1 MAEQWNENYDV
12 VIVGSGTGLFSGI
25 LAANAGL
32 KTLVVEKDHK
42 FGGSTALSGGGMWMP
57 GNRVSRAAGLKDSRD
72 RAETYLR
79 EVVAGVSPEAR
90 WQTHLDYAAKA
101 IDAIVTHT
109 DLELEV
115 MLHYA
120 DYYSDV
126 PGGSASGRSVEPSPF
141 DMNSLGEDKDL
152 ILSGDLSA
160 PVPMPITGG
169 DFKWMNLMARKPL
182 KAFPRIFKRV
192 AQGVGGM
199 AFGKDY
205 TASGKAL
212 AAGLYSGAKKAGV
225 DLWNDT
231 PLVDLV
237 IENGKAV
244 GVVVER
250 NGQEVRIAVNR
261 AVILA
266 AGGFDR
272 NIEKRKDF
280 QSEAIES
287 GWQFGAP
294 GNTGDTIDIAEKH
307 GLDLDLLDKA
317 WWFPAIPELKEG
329 AGPIVLLAE
338 RSLPGSLIVDRTGH
352 RFFNESIDYM
362 RAGETMLGID
372 DGEEPHLPAWMIV
385 DDKFVKSYVMG
396 GVKMPMMPI
405 PDEWY
410 KAGVAVKADSIVEL
424 GSKIGTE
431 DLPGGVR
438 RFNVLAAQG
447 TDDDFQ
453 RGKTAYDRYYG
464 DPTNTPNPNLRP
476 LSDSGPYYA
485 IKVVPGDLGTCGGLR
500 ADEKAR
506 VYTTDGGTVDGL
518 YAIGNA
524 AANVFG
530 GVYPGPGATIGQGIT
545 LGYAA
550 VDDIVAKG

>member
-1 MAEQWNENYDV
+1 
-12 VIVGSGTGLFSGI
+12 
-25 LAANAGL
+25 
-32 KTLVVEKDHK
+32 
-42 FGGSTALSGGGMWMP
+42 
-57 GNRVSRAAGLKDSRD
+57 
-72 RAETYLR
+72 
-79 EVVAGVSPEAR
+79 
-90 WQTHLDYAAKA
+90 
-101 IDAIVTHT
+101 
-109 DLELEV
+109 

-250 NGQEVRIAVNR
+250 NGQEVRIAANR

-272 NIEKRKDF
+272 NIEKRRI
-280 QSEAIES
+280 SS
-287 GWQFGAP
+287 P
-294 GNTGDTIDIAEKH
+294 R
-307 GLDLDLLDKA
+307 LL
-317 WWFPAIPELKEG
+317 
-329 AGPIVLLAE
+329 
-338 RSLPGSLIVDRTGH
+338 
-352 RFFNESIDYM
+352 
-362 RAGETMLGID
+362 
-372 DGEEPHLPAWMIV
+372 
-385 DDKFVKSYVMG
+385 
-396 GVKMPMMPI
+396 
-405 PDEWY
+405 
-410 KAGVAVKADSIVEL
+410 KAD
-424 GSKIGTE
+424 GSSVHPATRATPLTLLRSMDWTLICSTS
-431 DLPGGVR
+431 PGGSR
-438 RFNVLAAQG
+438 QFRSSRKALARSFSSRNAHCPAPSSL
-447 TDDDFQ
+447 TVPA
-453 RGKTAYDRYYG
+453 TASSTSRS
-464 DPTNTPNPNLRP
+464 TTCVQARP
-476 LSDSGPYYA
+476 CSALMTARNRTYR
-485 IKVVPGDLGTCGGLR
+485 PG
-500 ADEKAR
+500 
-506 VYTTDGGTVDGL
+506 
-518 YAIGNA
+518 
-524 AANVFG
+524 
-530 GVYPGPGATIGQGIT
+530 
-545 LGYAA
+545 
-550 VDDIVAKG
+550 